1 MQGVLRRIQRRR
13 EVLAG
18 LAMILAVASYVT
30 SLLLDFNFVSPYATL
45 QEDLAYLSNHHGNLQ
60 ISVWAWLGTALITFL
75 SIPPYLLLFHHRLK
89 IFHYVNAL
97 WLLGASA
104 GFLMMGIAGIELYHE
119 LARGLDSSMQGTDEQ
134 VWISL
139 LGQFQD
145 EQFYRRIGSSFIG
158 LFAIGLA
165 LTRFKMKRVPIFAV
179 VLLIICGPT
188 MIFFNWYDPEHLIRT
203 AAMAGIVIGVT
214 TFSVRLIN
222 KGLKENQTNSE
233 EKEEKEEATP

>member
-1 MQGVLRRIQRRR
+1 MQGVLRRRRRRR

-18 LAMILAVASYVT
+18 FAMILAVASYVT

-45 QEDLAYLSNHHGNLQ
+45 QEDLAYLSNHHRNLQ
-60 ISVWAWLGTALITFL
+60 ISVWAWLATSLITFL
-75 SIPPYLLLFHHRLK
+75 SIPPYLLLFHLRLRV
-89 IFHYVNAL
+89 FHYVNAI
-97 WLLGASA
+97 WLLGATA
-104 GFLMMGIAGIELYHE
+104 GFFMMGLAGIELYQE
-119 LARGLDSSMQGTDEQ
+119 LARGMDSSLQGTDEQ
-134 VWISL
+134 VWINL
-139 LGQFQD
+139 LAQFQD

-165 LTRFKMKRVPIFAV
+165 LTRFKMRRVPIFAT

-188 MIFFNWYDPEHLIRT
+188 MIFFNWHDPEHLIRT

-222 KGLKENQTNSE
+222 KGLEENRTDS
-233 EKEEKEEATP
+233 EEKEEATP

>member
-1 MQGVLRRIQRRR
+1 MQSILRKIERRR

-18 LAMILAVASYVT
+18 FAMILTTASYVT

-45 QEDLAYLSNHHGNLQ
+45 QEDLAYLSNHHKNLQ
-60 ISVWAWLGTALITFL
+60 ISVWAWLLTSIVTFL

-89 IFHYVNAL
+89 IFHYVNAFL
-97 WLLGASA
+97 LLGASV

-119 LARGLDSSMQGTDEQ
+119 LARGMDSSMQGTDER
-134 VWISL
+134 VWINL
-139 LGQFQD
+139 LGKFQD

-158 LFAIGLA
+158 LFALGLA
-165 LTRFKMKRVPIFAV
+165 LTRFKMKRIPIIAV

-188 MIFFNWYDPEHLIRT
+188 MIFFNWYDPDHLIRT
-203 AAMAGIVIGVT
+203 VAMAGIVIGVT

-222 KGLKENQTNSE
+222 KGLKENLTDS
-233 EKEEKEEATP
+233 EEKEEATP

>member
-1 MQGVLRRIQRRR
+1 MQVVLRKIQRRR

-18 LAMILAVASYVT
+18 FAMILAVASYVT

-45 QEDLAYLSNHHGNLQ
+45 QEDLAYLSNHYKNLQ
-60 ISVWAWLGTALITFL
+60 ISVWAWLLTSIITFL
-75 SIPPYLLLFHHRLK
+75 SIPPYLLLFHRRLK

-97 WLLGASA
+97 WLLGASV
-104 GFLMMGIAGIELYHE
+104 GFLMMGLAGIELYQE
-119 LARGLDSSMQGTDEQ
+119 LARGMETSMQGTDEQ
-134 VWISL
+134 VWIKL
-139 LGQFQD
+139 LSQFQD

-158 LFAIGLA
+158 LFAIGLG
-165 LTRFKMKRVPIFAV
+165 LTRFKMRRVPIFAV

-188 MIFFNWYDPEHLIRT
+188 MIFFNWSDPDHLIRT

-222 KGLKENQTNSE
+222 KGLKE
-233 EKEEKEEATP
+233 EATP